1 MNFFI
6 LITAGLF
13 IYALIYKPEIIAVLF
28 FTITLA
34 DINFELGPLNMR
46 AITGI
51 VLFLRI
57 LVPDKTSNY
66 PSFFST
72 SAVYIL
78 LFLFYTVLVTM
89 NNDLVNLNFVKTTG
103 TTVISIYCGY
113 HFFFKRNDYTYLKLS
128 IILAGLICFSDL
140 VYTYAVVGKFPVQRI
155 YMQILHI
162 PVQVDDKGDFIEVI
176 NHGYYGLYCGLCFV
190 FLLNEFIYNRS
201 SKISLIIMP
210 LMILGVLMST
220 SRSALLGIIGI
231 SLYLIARQLR
241 SSNQSK
247 KTARRIILGMGIVVL
262 SLFLFTSLKDVFN
275 LNSQFLDDITLRLV
289 DEPVAVFYKH
299 MGLNYDAQSLNAMNW
314 REEASSNAFE
324 AYLNL
329 NSFEQIFGIGFWGY
343 VVRDLGRN
351 NLPPHNGILFM
362 LIEDGLVGLFL
373 YATLITSIVRKSLRT
388 YGSISPLVTALIFII
403 IFCLGNNGELTT
415 SNTFLIV
422 ITIIAENKYKSINSV
437 PKTKLYY
444 V

>member
-1 MNFFI
+1 LNFIILIAAGFFI
-6 LITAGLF
+6 YT
-13 IYALIYKPEIIAVLF
+13 LIYKPEIVAVLF

-34 DINFELGPLNMR
+34 DMNYELGPVNMR
-46 AITGI
+46 AIIGI
-51 VLFLRI
+51 ALFLRI

-72 SAVYIL
+72 NAVYIL
-78 LFLFYTVLVTM
+78 FFLFYTALVTL
-89 NNDLVNLNFVKTTG
+89 NNDLLNLNFVKTTA

-113 HFFFKRNDYTYLKLS
+113 HFFFKTNDYTYLKLS

-140 VYTYAVVGKFPVQRI
+140 VYTYASVGKFPVQRI
-155 YMQILHI
+155 YMQVLHI
-162 PVQVDDKGDFIEVI
+162 PVQIDDKGDFIEVI

-190 FLLNEFIYNRS
+190 FLLNEFISNRS
-201 SKISLIIMP
+201 SKISLVIMP

-231 SLYLIARQLR
+231 SLYLIASQLR
-241 SSNQSK
+241 SSDQSK
-247 KTARRIILGMGIVVL
+247 KAVRRIILGLGVVIL

-275 LNSQFLDDITLRLV
+275 LNSQFMDEITLRLV

-299 MGLNYDAQSLNAMNW
+299 MGLNYDANSLNAMNW

-324 AYLNL
+324 AYLSL
-329 NSFEQIFGIGFWGY
+329 NSLEQIFGIGFWGY
-343 VVRDLGRN
+343 VARNLGKN

-362 LIEDGLVGLFL
+362 LIEDGLAGLIL
-373 YATLITSIVRKSLRT
+373 YATLITSVVRKSLST
-388 YGSISPLVTALIFII
+388 YGGISPLVTALIFII

-422 ITIIAENKYKSINSV
+422 VTIIAETKYNSINS
-437 PKTKLYY
+437 PDKFKLRH